1 MKRLL
6 YLLLS
11 TMLMTS
17 CTNSP
22 KDTAAPTPA
31 SFAFDCRFI
40 QGHDSGAVLLRLGDA
55 QVLVSPKYQGKVFT
69 STAEGDDGP
78 SFGWVN
84 YKAFSGPP
92 DPHMNA
98 YGGENR
104 LWLGPE
110 GGPFSLFFQPGTKM
124 EVANWH
130 TPAAFDT
137 EAWDLV
143 TKSDTLVRLQKG
155 MELTN
160 YAGTR
165 LSIGVERTV
174 RILDSAAMEVWL
186 ETSWAPSVKAVGYQT
201 QNRITNT
208 GSEAWTEKTGMP
220 CLWML
225 DMFPPSAATTI
236 IIPYKPGRTLP
247 ANTGYFGEI
256 PHDRIRYADST
267 LFFRADGKSRG
278 KLGVMPSRVR
288 PVAGSYD
295 SARKILT
302 IILFDTDPLGGYL
315 NQEWRTDRAPF
326 SGDAMNAYNDGP
338 LADGHVMGPFY
349 ELESVSTAAYLAPG
363 QSLTHRH
370 SVFHFTGDEPS
381 LDHISRSVLGVSLKT
396 ISTIFHD

>member
-1 MKRLL
+1 
-6 YLLLS
+6 
-11 TMLMTS
+11 MLMTS
-17 CTNSP
+17 CTNAP
-22 KDTAAPTPA
+22 KSTPA
-31 SFAFDCRFI
+31 PAPVTFTFDRQFI
-40 QGHDSGAVLLRLGDA
+40 ESHDPGAVVLRSGDA
-55 QVLVSPKYQGKVFT
+55 QVLVSPKYQAKVFT
-69 STAEGDDGP
+69 STADGEDGP

-110 GGPFSLFFQPGTKM
+110 GGPFSLFIQPGVAM
-124 EVANWH
+124 ELANWH
-130 TPAAFDT
+130 TPAAFDS
-137 EAWDLV
+137 EPWELV
-143 TKSDTLVRLQKG
+143 SKSDTAVRLRKD

-165 LSIGVERTV
+165 LSITVERTV

-186 ETSWAPSVKAVGYQT
+186 ETSWGRGVAAVGYQT
-201 QNRITNT
+201 QNRLTNA
-208 GSEAWTEKTGMP
+208 GAEDWTEKTGMP

-236 IIPYKPGRTLP
+236 IVPYTPGATLP

-256 PHDRIRYADST
+256 PHNRIRYSDSA
-267 LFFRADGKSRG
+267 LFFRADGGMRG
-278 KLGVMPSRVR
+278 KLGIPASRVR

-302 IILFDTDPLGGYL
+302 IILFDTSPLGGYL
-315 NQEWRTDRAPF
+315 NQEWRTDRPPF

-338 LADGHVMGPFY
+338 LPDGRVMGPFY
-349 ELESVSTAAYLAPG
+349 ELESVSPAAYLPPG
-363 QSLTHRH
+363 QSITHRH
-370 SVFHFTGDEPS
+370 SVFHFTGEES
-381 LDHISRSVLGVSLKT
+381 ALDHISRSVLGISLQK
-396 ISTIFHD
+396 IATIFHD